1 MNKVLLLLFSTRGN
15 YLLKTRSKTY
25 RQSSQSFELVHMK

>member
-1 MNKVLLLLFSTRGN
+1 MNKVFVTFSTRGN

-25 RQSSQSFELVHMK
+25 RQSSQSFEVVHMK